1 MPGKLAEKIA
11 IVTGGGRGIGRAI
24 VDAFAREGARV
35 AIAEINSELGAAAA
49 AAVEQLGRSALF
61 VPTDVSLK
69 HEIDDMVA
77 HVIHRWGRIDILV
90 NNAGIHET
98 SPFLEVSEELFNRT
112 INTNL
117 KGQFFCAQA
126 AAGQMVKQG
135 HGKIINISSV
145 SETIADPGASHYCVG
160 KGGTRMLTRSAA
172 VELAKFNI
180 QVNSI
185 SPGTIKT
192 DLAWYETPEALQ
204 YLEKFVPV
212 GRFALPREV
221 AGAAVFLASNES
233 DYITGTTI
241 VIDGGLTAQ

>member
-1 MPGKLAEKIA
+1 
-11 IVTGGGRGIGRAI
+11 
-24 VDAFAREGARV
+24 
-35 AIAEINSELGAAAA
+35 
-49 AAVEQLGRSALF
+49 
-61 VPTDVSLK
+61 
-69 HEIDDMVA
+69 
-77 HVIHRWGRIDILV
+77 
-90 NNAGIHET
+90 
-98 SPFLEVSEELFNRT
+98 
-112 INTNL
+112 
-117 KGQFFCAQA
+117 
-126 AAGQMVKQG
+126 
-135 HGKIINISSV
+135 
-145 SETIADPGASHYCVG
+145 
-160 KGGTRMLTRSAA
+160 MLTRSAA

-221 AGAAVFLASNES
+221 AGTAVFLASNES